1 MTTIMP
7 VSIIPKF
14 SRREEARH
22 LLGVA
27 LPLVAAYVAEY
38 LMFVTTK
45 LVVGKLG
52 YQQLAA
58 VGLSGSL
65 SFEMI
70 VIFMGLLSITGVLAA
85 QAEGA
90 GRKEDAGQAARQGLI
105 LATILAVPLTALVY
119 NLDTVLRW
127 TGQDPVVIELAVPY
141 IHVISLFVA
150 PALWFTVLR
159 DFIAALARTR
169 AIMFITLAAVGINWA
184 VAEGL
189 VHGRWGLPELG
200 VAGAGVATALVHWL
214 MVAALF
220 IYIYRTPALRGY
232 GLFKA
237 RLRVIWPIIREI
249 VWLGVPVA
257 GLVAVE
263 AGLFSAVGLLSG
275 VIGAEALASHQVLMG
290 WIGFPFVMAL
300 AIAEGSMVRT
310 AFNMGRAD
318 PAGARQAGLIG
329 VGVGGGFLLVLI
341 AAPLFL
347 ATEITNLFISRED
360 EGFDDVAAIVVN
372 LMLIAAVFQVADGVQ
387 VIAARSL
394 RAVKDAYLPLWIG
407 AFCYWVIGIG
417 SGWIMAFPL
426 GWGAEGLWTGLA
438 VGIICAAVLLTW
450 RFVWLTGRI
459 IRGERVAAQG

>member
-1 MTTIMP
+1 MTISAT
-7 VSIIPKF
+7 PKF
-14 SRREEARH
+14 TRREEARH

-27 LPLVAAYVAEY
+27 LPLVAAYIAEY

-45 LVVGKLG
+45 LVVGELG
-52 YQQLAA
+52 FQHLAA

-105 LATILAVPLTALVY
+105 LATILAIPLTALVY
-119 NLDTVLRW
+119 NLDTVFRW
-127 TGQDPVVIELAVPY
+127 TGQDPTVTELAIPY

-189 VHGRWGLPELG
+189 VHGRWGLPEMG

-214 MVAALF
+214 MVIALLA
-220 IYIYRTPALRGY
+220 YIYRTPALRGY

-249 VWLGVPVA
+249 VWLGTPVA

-263 AGLFSAVGLLSG
+263 AGLFTAVGLLSG
-275 VIGAEALASHQVLMG
+275 VIGAEALAAHQVLMG
-290 WIGFPFVMAL
+290 WIGIPFVIAL

-310 AFNMGRAD
+310 AFNMGRED

-329 VGVGGGFLLVLI
+329 VTLGGGFLLLLI
-341 AAPLFL
+341 AAPILL
-347 ATEITNLFISRED
+347 ATEITNIFISRED
-360 EGFDDVAAIVVN
+360 EGFAEVADIVVTLMMIAAI
-372 LMLIAAVFQVADGVQ
+372 FQVGDGIQ

-394 RAVKDAYLPLWIG
+394 RAVKDAFLPLWIG
-407 AFCYWVIGIG
+407 AFCYWGIGIG
-417 SGWIMAFPL
+417 CGWLLAFPF
-426 GWGAEGLWTGLA
+426 GWGAAGLWSGLA
-438 VGIICAAVLLTW
+438 VGIIFAAFLLTW
-450 RFVWLTGRI
+450 RFIWLTGRI
-459 IRGERVAAQG
+459 IRGERGAAVG